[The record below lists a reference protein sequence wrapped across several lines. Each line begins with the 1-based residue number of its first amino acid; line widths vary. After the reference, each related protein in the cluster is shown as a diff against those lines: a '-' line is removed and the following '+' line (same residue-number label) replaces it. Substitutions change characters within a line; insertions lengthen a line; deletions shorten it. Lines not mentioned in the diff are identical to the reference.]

1 LRDGVNMRISLKL
14 SIFFLCVSI
23 IPLISS
29 VLISQV
35 TTEQIITNRVSN
47 QLESIASIQKTR
59 INSLIHHT
67 QDKLKLMANESRMAS
82 LLANFTEI
90 NETNGDITEID
101 SIVQNFKISLR
112 TITEISVIN
121 LMGKVLVSTNSTS
134 INRTV
139 LGEGYFNIGMNE
151 TLLFDFF
158 HGYNKEL
165 IIRHVMP
172 IINSSTT
179 YGVLVITEGVGEFL
193 NLVQDYSGLGKT
205 GETVIAKRNLVGDAL
220 FLTPLKFDVNASLK
234 RTVSKND
241 LNTPI
246 TQALLKNEGFLTEG
260 EDYRHI
266 PVLATTRYI
275 EATDWGVV
283 VKIDREEAY
292 RAFVTIRNNGVTS
305 LAALCIII
313 IILTY
318 YFTQSLTKPISKLT
332 LTAKEISKGN
342 LTKRAIIHSQDE
354 IGDLARSFNI
364 MTDSLIEVTKTLELR
379 VKERTAELL
388 KSNTELEQFA
398 YIASH
403 DLQEPLRTISR
414 FMELLSLRYKDK
426 LDSNAVEFIN
436 FAIEGAI
443 RMQQLI
449 DDLLEYSRVGT
460 RGKAFVYTNLTEV
473 LENTISNMQLTIG
486 EEGATIVYS
495 SLPSINV
502 DPLQISQLFQNLIG
516 NSIKFRSQEPPH
528 ISITSTSTQKSYVI
542 KFKDNGIG
550 IESEY
555 FNRIF
560 QVFQRLHTT
569 KEYPGTGIGLAI
581 CQKIVERHDGK
592 IWVESELG
600 KGSIFFIE
608 LPIKEGANDDS

>member
-1 LRDGVNMRISLKL
+1 MRISLKL
-14 SIFFLCVSI
+14 SIFFLCVAI

-35 TTEQIITNRVSN
+35 STEQIITNRVSN

-59 INSLIHHT
+59 INSLIYHT
-67 QDKLKLMANESRMAS
+67 QDKLQLMTNESRIAY
-82 LLANFTEI
+82 LLANLTVF
-90 NETNGDITEID
+90 NETKSDITELN
-101 SIVQNFKISLR
+101 SIIHNSNTSLK
-112 TITEISVIN
+112 TIAEISVIN
-121 LMGKVLVSTNSTS
+121 LMGKVLVSTNTTN
-134 INRTV
+134 INNTA
-139 LGEGYFNIGMNE
+139 LGEEYITIGME
-151 TLLFDFF
+151 ESLLFDFF
-158 HGYNKEL
+158 HGYKNEL
-165 IIRHVMP
+165 FTRHVIP
-172 IINSSTT
+172 IVNSSTT

-205 GETVIAKRNLVGDAL
+205 GETVIAKRNLAGDAL

-241 LNTPI
+241 LKTPI
-246 TQALLKNEGFLTEG
+246 TQALLKNEGLLTEG
-260 EDYRHI
+260 DDYRNI

-283 VKIDREEAY
+283 VKMDKEEAY

-318 YFTQSLTKPISKLT
+318 YFTHSLTKPISKLT
-332 LTAKEISKGN
+332 LTANEISKGN
-342 LTKRAIIHSQDE
+342 LTKRAIINSQDE

-364 MTDSLIEVTKTLELR
+364 MTESLIEATKTLEQR

-414 FMELLSLRYKDK
+414 FMELLSLKYQDK

-436 FAIEGAI
+436 FAVEGAI
-443 RMQQLI
+443 KMQQLI

-516 NSIKFRSQEPPH
+516 NSIKFRSQELPH
-528 ISITSTSTQKSYVI
+528 ISITSTSTQKSHVI

-608 LPIKEGANDDS
+608 LPIKEGANNDS

>member
-1 LRDGVNMRISLKL
+1 MRDGVNMRISLKL
-14 SIFFLCVSI
+14 SIFFLCVSV

-35 TTEQIITNRVSN
+35 TTEQTITNTVSN
-47 QLESIASIQKTR
+47 QLESIASIQKKR

-67 QDKLKLMANESRMAS
+67 QDKLKLMANESRIAS
-82 LLANFTEI
+82 LLANFTEL

-101 SIVQNFKISLR
+101 SIVHNFNISLR
-112 TITEISVIN
+112 TTTEISVIN
-121 LMGKVLVSTNSTS
+121 LMGKVLVSTNSTN

-151 TLLFDFF
+151 SLLFDFF
-158 HGYNKEL
+158 LGYNKEL
-165 IIRHVMP
+165 FIRHVMP

-179 YGVLVITEGVGEFL
+179 YGVLVITEEVGEFL
-193 NLVQDYSGLGKT
+193 NLVQDYSGLGET
-205 GETVIAKRNLVGDAL
+205 GETVIAERNLVGDAL
-220 FLTPLKFDVNASLK
+220 FLTPLKFDVNASLN
-234 RTVSKND
+234 RTVPKTD
-241 LNTPI
+241 INTPI

-260 EDYRHI
+260 DDYRNI

-318 YFTQSLTKPISKLT
+318 YFTHSLTKPISNLT
-332 LTAKEISKGN
+332 LAANEISKGN
-342 LTKRAIIHSQDE
+342 LTKRAIINSQDE

-364 MTDSLIEVTKTLELR
+364 MTESLIEATKTLEQR
-379 VKERTAELL
+379 AKERTAELL

-436 FAIEGAI
+436 FAIEGAV

-460 RGKAFVYTNLTEV
+460 HGKTFVYSNLTEV
-473 LENTISNMQLTIG
+473 LQNTISNMQLTIG
-486 EEGATIVYS
+486 EEEATIVYGL
-495 SLPSINV
+495 LPNINV
-502 DPLQISQLFQNLIG
+502 DPLQIGQLFQNLIE

-528 ISITSTSTQKSYVI
+528 ISITSTSTQESHVI

-592 IWVESELG
+592 IWVESELT
-600 KGSIFFIE
+600 KGSTFFIE
-608 LPIKEGANDDS
+608 LPIKEGANNDS